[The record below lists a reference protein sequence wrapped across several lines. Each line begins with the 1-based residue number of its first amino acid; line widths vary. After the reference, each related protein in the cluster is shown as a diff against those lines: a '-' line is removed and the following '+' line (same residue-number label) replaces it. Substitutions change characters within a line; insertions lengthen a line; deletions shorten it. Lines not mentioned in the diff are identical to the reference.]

1 MSNPRRASSTHNPSR
16 SPVAGRR
23 RRGARLS
30 SDPPRPAPK
39 RARARRNS
47 QSAQSITTVSVTAR
61 TTGEDVGAGEG
72 AGVFTATMYSYEYE
86 YSSSTA
92 SARAIMCASS
102 ASAERTLD
110 ASKQGKN
117 VRISTSRMALHGAQ
131 NRGEG
136 ARRVHAREVQPGSG
150 RT

>member
-1 MSNPRRASSTHNPSR
+1 MYIH
-16 SPVAGRR
+16 
-23 RRGARLS
+23 
-30 SDPPRPAPK
+30 
-39 RARARRNS
+39 
-47 QSAQSITTVSVTAR
+47 SAFFRKAVFKVGCFTSYRVS
-61 TTGEDVGAGEG
+61 
-72 AGVFTATMYSYEYE
+72 YSYEYE

-150 RT
+150 RTQQAVCVVVIV